1 MKMKTGILVQ
11 TNKMKEN
18 LCRELINWARVL
30 HFVICGPRSPALCF
44 FFIFMLSALSPLSSR
59 CNNAVL
65 NEFKQSFIDTM
76 NDVSKETQIT
86 RNNFI

>member
-1 MKMKTGILVQ
+1 MKTGILVQ
-11 TNKMKEN
+11 TNEMKEN

-30 HFVICGPRSPALCF
+30 HFVICGPRSLHF

-59 CNNAVL
+59 CNNVVL
-65 NEFKQSFIDTM
+65 NEFKQCFIDTM

>member
-11 TNKMKEN
+11 TNEMKEN

-30 HFVICGPRSPALCF
+30 HFVICGPLSLRF

-59 CNNAVL
+59 CNNVVL
-65 NEFKQSFIDTM
+65 NEFKQCFIDTM

>member
-11 TNKMKEN
+11 TNEMKEN

-30 HFVICGPRSPALCF
+30 HFVICGPRSLRF

-59 CNNAVL
+59 CNNVVL
-65 NEFKQSFIDTM
+65 NEFKHCFIDTM

>member
-1 MKMKTGILVQ
+1 MKTGILVQ
-11 TNKMKEN
+11 TNEMKEN

-30 HFVICGPRSPALCF
+30 HFVICGPCSLRF

-59 CNNAVL
+59 CNNVVL
-65 NEFKQSFIDTM
+65 NEFKQCFIDTM